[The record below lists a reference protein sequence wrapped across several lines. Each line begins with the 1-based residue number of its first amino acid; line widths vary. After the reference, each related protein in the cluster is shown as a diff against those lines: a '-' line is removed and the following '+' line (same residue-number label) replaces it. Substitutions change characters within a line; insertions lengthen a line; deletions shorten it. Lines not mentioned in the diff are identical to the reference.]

1 MKSLFKQMQK
11 IKAIK
16 YNLSIDLEKYLH
28 TYEGGMK
35 AMQFYCGIEWW
46 DVSQKKKTT
55 LSNYIITFVSLIG
68 SITLGGL

>member
-46 DVSQKKKTT
+46 DVSQKK
-55 LSNYIITFVSLIG
+55 L
-68 SITLGGL
+68 